1 MNNRIVKSRSP
12 FRDLEKIER
21 QFLSD
26 FFSPMALE
34 NTMPSHLTE
43 DENNYYLSVE
53 LPGMHRDNIKVEAG
67 DKYLHIHGER
77 KEEKHEASAYQHYS
91 ELSHGS
97 FNREYHF
104 NTAFDKEQITAN
116 YRSGILKLI
125 IPKVAQS
132 KLKQVKI
139 AVEE

>member
-1 MNNRIVKSRSP
+1 MNSKITRRDP
-12 FRDLEKIER
+12 FRDLEKFER
-21 QFLSD
+21 RFLTD
-26 FFSPMALE
+26 FFSPTTLE

-53 LPGMHRDNIKVEAG
+53 IPGMNRDSIKVEAG

-77 KEEKHEASAYQHYS
+77 KEEKVEENAYRHYS
-91 ELSHGS
+91 ELSYGS

-104 NTAFDKEQITAN
+104 NTSFDKEKITAS
-116 YRSGILKLI
+116 YRSGILKLT
-125 IPKVAQS
+125 IPKIAQS

>member
-1 MNNRIVKSRSP
+1 MNNKIVKRDP
-12 FRDLEKIER
+12 FRDLDKFER
-21 QFLSD
+21 RVLSD
-26 FFSPMALE
+26 FFSPMTLE

-43 DENNYYLSVE
+43 DENNYYLLVE
-53 LPGMHRDNIKVEAG
+53 LPGMNRDNIKVEAG

-77 KEEKHEASAYQHYS
+77 KEEKHEASAYRHYS

-116 YRSGILKLI
+116 YRSGILKLT

-139 AVEE
+139 AAEE

>member
-1 MNNRIVKSRSP
+1 MNNRIIKRDP
-12 FRDLEKIER
+12 FRDLDKIER
-21 QFLSD
+21 RFLSD

-34 NTMPSHLTE
+34 NTMPSHLKE

-53 LPGMHRDNIKVEAG
+53 IPGMNKDSIKVEAG

-77 KEEKHEASAYQHYS
+77 KEEKAEENAYRHYS
-91 ELSHGS
+91 EFSYGS

-104 NTAFDKEQITAN
+104 NTAFDKERITAN
-116 YRSGILKLI
+116 YRSGILKLT

-132 KLKQVKI
+132 KLRQVKI
-139 AVEE
+139 GMEE